1 MKKMV
6 AKTFVVRVLS
16 FITLLLLCLVE
27 MLEGNAVPGFRA
39 LCANLI
45 AASGILML
53 HPLSYEESAKSLHFA
68 IALAILSL
76 VTVFSPVFPGNECL
90 LITLEVMAVWVA
102 YCISRARDKYNNVRT
117 LFRLDFVWCA
127 VEDYSRLFYLLVLC
141 MFSASALTACR
152 FEGPSWLFL
161 IHLLVLLC
169 FYSAMYVRVYLGRS
183 FVMTRDRESAL
194 KEMIKGNLRTIPE
207 VGEPDEHMN
216 TIYGKVLKYMETKKP
231 YLQESFTI
239 EDMADAV
246 FTNKVYLS
254 KTINYFSGRNYRQF
268 INYYRISYARS
279 LMEKDRRLKVVEIAM
294 MSGFHSVVTFNM
306 AFKLFTSMT
315 PSAYY
320 AMLAAKEKS
329 PSSLKGQGQLTPA
342 ASF

>member
-1 MKKMV
+1 MKKLI
-6 AKTFVVRVLS
+6 AKTLVIRVLS
-16 FITLLLLCLVE
+16 LVTLSLLCMIE
-27 MLEGNAVPGFRA
+27 TLEGGTKPGFIP

-45 AASGILML
+45 AASGVLML
-53 HPLSYEESAKSLHFA
+53 HPLSYEESTKSLRFA
-68 IALAILSL
+68 IALSLLSV
-76 VTVFSPVFPGNECL
+76 VTVFSPVFPGNECF
-90 LITLEVMAVWVA
+90 LIALEVSAVLVV

-117 LFRLDFVWCA
+117 LFRIDFVWCA

-141 MFSASALTACR
+141 MISASALTACR

-161 IHLLVLLC
+161 IHLLVMLA
-169 FYSAMYVRVYLGRS
+169 FYSSMYVRAYKGRS
-183 FVMTRDRESAL
+183 FVMTRDREAAL
-194 KEMIKGNLRTIPE
+194 KEMIKGNLRTLPE
-207 VGEPDEHMN
+207 SGEPDEHMN
-216 TIYGKVLKYMETKKP
+216 TIYAKVLKYMDSKKP

-268 INYYRISYARS
+268 INYYRISYARE
-279 LMEKDRRLKVVEIAM
+279 LMEKDRRLKVVEVAM

-320 AMLAAKEKS
+320 GMLSAKGKS

>member
-1 MKKMV
+1 MKKFIV
-6 AKTFVVRVLS
+6 KTLVVRVLS
-16 FITLLLLCLVE
+16 FVTLLLLCLIE
-27 MLEGNAVPGFRA
+27 TLQGSSGPGLRL
-39 LCANLI
+39 LCGNLI

-53 HPLSYEESAKSLHFA
+53 HPLSYEESTKSLYFA
-68 IALAILSL
+68 IALSILSL
-76 VTVFSPVFPGNECL
+76 VTVFSPVFPGNECFL
-90 LITLEVMAVWVA
+90 MTLEVTAVWVA

-141 MFSASALTACR
+141 MLSVSALTACR
-152 FEGPSWLFL
+152 FEGPSWLFV
-161 IHLLVLLC
+161 IHLLVLLS

-183 FVMTRDRESAL
+183 FVMSHEREGAL

-207 VGEPDEHMN
+207 AGEPDEHMN
-216 TIYGKVLKYMETKKP
+216 TIYGRVLKYMETKKP

-268 INYYRISYARS
+268 INYYRINYARS
-279 LMEKDRRLKVVEIAM
+279 LMEKDRRLKVVEVAM

-320 AMLAAKEKS
+320 GMLAAKGKS
-329 PSSLKGQGQLTPA
+329 PSSLKEQGQLTPA

>member
-1 MKKMV
+1 MKKFI
-6 AKTFVVRVLS
+6 AKSLLVRVLS
-16 FITLLLLCLVE
+16 LVTLLLLCLVE
-27 MLEGNAVPGFRA
+27 MLNGNTEPGFMP

-68 IALAILSL
+68 IALSVLSL
-76 VTVFSPVFPGNECL
+76 VTAFSPVFPGNECFL
-90 LITLEVMAVWVA
+90 VTLEVLAVWVA

-152 FEGPSWLFL
+152 FEGPSWLFH
-161 IHLLVLLC
+161 IHLLVLLS
-169 FYSAMYVRVYLGRS
+169 FYSAMYVRAYTGRS
-183 FVMTRDRESAL
+183 FVMTRGREGAL
-194 KEMIKGNLRTIPE
+194 KDMIKGNLRTIPE

-216 TIYGKVLKYMETKKP
+216 TIYGKVLKYMDTKKP

-268 INYYRISYARS
+268 INYYRINYARS
-279 LMEKDRRLKVVEIAM
+279 LMEKDRRLKVVEVAM

-320 AMLAAKEKS
+320 GMLASKGKS
-329 PSSLKGQGQLTPA
+329 PSSQKEQGQLTPA